1 MTLTR
6 EEFLKRYPDGSYAF
20 YEATERM
27 LAERRKLTAE
37 QVNAEFLAQAEE
49 NKARGFSN
57 D

>member
-6 EEFLKRYPDGSYAF
+6 EEFEKRYPGGSYDG
-20 YEATERM
+20 YEAVER
-27 LAERRKLTAE
+27 LLVERRKLTQE
-37 QVNAEFLAQAEE
+37 QLNAEFQAQAEE

>member
-1 MTLTR
+1 MTLTK
-6 EEFLKRYPDGSYAF
+6 EEFEKRYPGGSYDC

-27 LAERRKLTAE
+27 LAERRKLTQE
-37 QVNAEFLAQAEE
+37 QINAEFQAQAEE